1 MVFMSVCDGAKQT
14 PKATLPFTRPPRVSL
29 SLLQVN
35 ELEKKRFLNYHFK
48 VINLHY
54 ALNAV
59 PSDLTHLAFY
69 RDDVISV
76 HPVPI
81 NGCPMSESQMA
92 RDPRWPRVRGQDA
105 DAWKVVASSQ
115 G

>member
-1 MVFMSVCDGAKQT
+1 MFMSVCEGAKQT
-14 PKATLPFTRPPRVSL
+14 TKATLPFTRPPRVSL

-35 ELEKKRFLNYHFK
+35 ELKKKKIFKLSFK
-48 VINLHY
+48 VINLHSA

-59 PSDLTHLAFY
+59 PSDQTHLAFY
-69 RDDVISV
+69 RYDIISV

-92 RDPRWPRVRGQDA
+92 GDPRWPRVRGQDA
-105 DAWKVVASSQ
+105 DSWKVVASSQ